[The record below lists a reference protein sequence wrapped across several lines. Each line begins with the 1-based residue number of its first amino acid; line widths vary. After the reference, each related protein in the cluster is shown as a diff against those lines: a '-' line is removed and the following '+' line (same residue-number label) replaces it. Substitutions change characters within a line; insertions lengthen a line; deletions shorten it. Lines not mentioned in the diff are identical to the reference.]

1 VLSNSSRKIFLLSV
15 PIYFAFT
22 AGIIAA
28 FNPCGMA
35 MFPAYVGYQI
45 GSISGSNSVLRL
57 TITGL
62 TRGVAVT
69 LGFVT
74 VFGSLGLILAIG
86 GKFIAPFLPFLGL
99 GVGIGITLVALW
111 MLYQK
116 RTLALPGLS
125 GFEVGTL
132 TDLPS
137 TFLFGIAY
145 ALASVSCALPIFLA
159 AIGIVVGSGLTVGT
173 FLNVVLG
180 SLSYSLGMG
189 IVMTGVTLSALF
201 FENSLSRII
210 SRATVYVDILG
221 KIAMLSAG
229 IYLIWYWLMGDGR
242 IILELRVDQL
252 IS

>member
-1 VLSNSSRKIFLLSV
+1 MLNI

-35 MFPAYVGYQI
+35 MFPAYVGYQV
-45 GSISGSNSVLRL
+45 GSISGTDGVIKLVIR
-57 TITGL
+57 GL
-62 TRGVAVT
+62 SRGVAVT

-116 RTLALPGLS
+116 RTFALPGLS
-125 GFEVGTL
+125 GFEVGSL
-132 TDLPS
+132 TDVPS

-173 FLNVVLG
+173 FLDVVLG
-180 SLSYSLGMG
+180 SLAYSLGMG
-189 IVMTGVTLSALF
+189 LVMTGVTMSALF
-201 FENSLSRII
+201 FQNSLSRII

-221 KIAMLSAG
+221 KIAMLGAG
-229 IYLIWYWLMGDGR
+229 IYLIWYWLVGDGR
-242 IILELRVDQL
+242 VILELRLDQL

>member
-1 VLSNSSRKIFLLSV
+1 MNI

-35 MFPAYVGYQI
+35 MFPAYVGYQV
-45 GSISGSNSVLRL
+45 GSISGTDGVIKLVIR
-57 TITGL
+57 GL
-62 TRGVAVT
+62 SRGVAVT

-116 RTLALPGLS
+116 RTFALPGLS
-125 GFEVGTL
+125 GFEVGSL
-132 TDLPS
+132 TDVPS

-173 FLNVVLG
+173 FLDVVLG
-180 SLSYSLGMG
+180 SLAYSLGMG
-189 IVMTGVTLSALF
+189 LVMTGVTMSALF

-221 KIAMLSAG
+221 KIAMLGAG
-229 IYLIWYWLMGDGR
+229 IYLIWYWLVGDGR
-242 IILELRVDQL
+242 VILELRLDQL

>member
-1 VLSNSSRKIFLLSV
+1 MLNI

-35 MFPAYVGYQI
+35 MFPAYVGYQV
-45 GSISGSNSVLRL
+45 GSISGTDGVIKLVIR
-57 TITGL
+57 GL
-62 TRGVAVT
+62 SRGVAVT

-111 MLYQK
+111 MLYQR
-116 RTLALPGLS
+116 RTFALPGLS
-125 GFEVGTL
+125 GFEVGSL
-132 TDLPS
+132 TDVPS

-173 FLNVVLG
+173 FLDVVLG

-189 IVMTGVTLSALF
+189 LVMTGVTMSALF

-221 KIAMLSAG
+221 KIAMLGAG
-229 IYLIWYWLMGDGR
+229 IYLIWYWLVGDGR
-242 IILELRVDQL
+242 VILELRLDQL

>member
-1 VLSNSSRKIFLLSV
+1 MNV

-45 GSISGSNSVLRL
+45 GSISGTDGVIKL
-57 TITGL
+57 TIKGL

-111 MLYQK
+111 MLYRK
-116 RTLALPGLS
+116 RTFALPGLS
-125 GFEVGTL
+125 GFEVGAL
-132 TDLPS
+132 TDVSS

-173 FLNVVLG
+173 FLDVVLG

-189 IVMTGVTLSALF
+189 LVMTGVTMSALF

-221 KIAMLSAG
+221 KIAMLGAG
-229 IYLIWYWLMGDGR
+229 IYLIWYWLVGDGR
-242 IILELRVDQL
+242 VILELRLDQL

>member
-1 VLSNSSRKIFLLSV
+1 MLNI

-45 GSISGSNSVLRL
+45 GSISGTDGFIKLVIR
-57 TITGL
+57 GL
-62 TRGVAVT
+62 SRGIAVT

-116 RTLALPGLS
+116 RTFALPGLS
-125 GFEVGTL
+125 GFEVGAL
-132 TDLPS
+132 TDVPN

-173 FLNVVLG
+173 FLDVVLG

-189 IVMTGVTLSALF
+189 LVMTGVTMSALF

-210 SRATVYVDILG
+210 SRATIYVDILG
-221 KIAMLSAG
+221 KIAMLGAG
-229 IYLIWYWLMGDGR
+229 FYLIWYWLVGDGR
-242 IILELRVDQL
+242 VILELRLDQL

>member
-1 VLSNSSRKIFLLSV
+1 MLNI

-45 GSISGSNSVLRL
+45 GSISGTDGVIKLVIR
-57 TITGL
+57 GL
-62 TRGVAVT
+62 SRGIAVT

-116 RTLALPGLS
+116 RTFALPGLS
-125 GFEVGTL
+125 GFEVGSL
-132 TDLPS
+132 TDVPN

-173 FLNVVLG
+173 FLDVVLG
-180 SLSYSLGMG
+180 SLAYSLGMG
-189 IVMTGVTLSALF
+189 LVMTGVTMSALF

-221 KIAMLSAG
+221 KIAMLGAG
-229 IYLIWYWLMGDGR
+229 IYLIWYWLVGDGR
-242 IILELRVDQL
+242 VILELRLDQL
-252 IS
+252 IP

>member
-1 VLSNSSRKIFLLSV
+1 MLNI

-35 MFPAYVGYQI
+35 MFPAYVGYQV
-45 GSISGSNSVLRL
+45 GSISGTDGVIKLVIR
-57 TITGL
+57 GL
-62 TRGVAVT
+62 SRGVAVT

-111 MLYQK
+111 MLYHK
-116 RTLALPGLS
+116 RTFALPGLS
-125 GFEVGTL
+125 GFEVGAL
-132 TDLPS
+132 TDVPS

-173 FLNVVLG
+173 FLDVVLG

-189 IVMTGVTLSALF
+189 LVMTGVTMSALF

-221 KIAMLSAG
+221 KIAMLGAG
-229 IYLIWYWLMGDGR
+229 IYLIWYWLVGDGR
-242 IILELRVDQL
+242 VILELRLDQL

>member
-1 VLSNSSRKIFLLSV
+1 MNI

-35 MFPAYVGYQI
+35 MFPAYVGYQV
-45 GSISGSNSVLRL
+45 GSISGTDGVIKLVIR
-57 TITGL
+57 GL
-62 TRGVAVT
+62 SRGVAVT

-111 MLYQK
+111 MLYHK
-116 RTLALPGLS
+116 RTFALPGLS
-125 GFEVGTL
+125 GFEVGAL
-132 TDLPS
+132 TDVPS

-173 FLNVVLG
+173 FLDVVLG

-189 IVMTGVTLSALF
+189 LVMTGVTISALF

-221 KIAMLSAG
+221 KIAMLGAG
-229 IYLIWYWLMGDGR
+229 IYLIWYWLVGDGR
-242 IILELRVDQL
+242 VILELRLDQL

>member
-1 VLSNSSRKIFLLSV
+1 MNI

-35 MFPAYVGYQI
+35 MFPAYVGYQV
-45 GSISGSNSVLRL
+45 GSISGTDGVIRL
-57 TITGL
+57 VIRGL
-62 TRGVAVT
+62 SRGVAVT

-111 MLYQK
+111 MLYHK
-116 RTLALPGLS
+116 RTFALPGLS
-125 GFEVGTL
+125 GFEVGAL
-132 TDLPS
+132 TDVPS

-173 FLNVVLG
+173 FLDVVLG

-189 IVMTGVTLSALF
+189 LVMTGVTISALF

-221 KIAMLSAG
+221 KIAMLGAG
-229 IYLIWYWLMGDGR
+229 IYLIWYWLVGDGR
-242 IILELRVDQL
+242 GILELRLDQL

>member
-1 VLSNSSRKIFLLSV
+1 
-15 PIYFAFT
+15 
-22 AGIIAA
+22 
-28 FNPCGMA
+28 M
-35 MFPAYVGYQI
+35 
-45 GSISGSNSVLRL
+45 
-57 TITGL
+57 
-62 TRGVAVT
+62 
-69 LGFVT
+69 
-74 VFGSLGLILAIG
+74 
-86 GKFIAPFLPFLGL
+86 
-99 GVGIGITLVALW
+99 
-111 MLYQK
+111 
-116 RTLALPGLS
+116 
-125 GFEVGTL
+125 
-132 TDLPS
+132 
-137 TFLFGIAY
+137 FGIAY

>member
-1 VLSNSSRKIFLLSV
+1 MNI

-45 GSISGSNSVLRL
+45 GSISGTDGFIKLVIR
-57 TITGL
+57 GL
-62 TRGVAVT
+62 SRGVAVT

-116 RTLALPGLS
+116 RTFALPGLS
-125 GFEVGTL
+125 GFEVGSL
-132 TDLPS
+132 TDVPS

-173 FLNVVLG
+173 FLDVVLG
-180 SLSYSLGMG
+180 SLAYSLGMG
-189 IVMTGVTLSALF
+189 LVMTGVTMSALF

-221 KIAMLSAG
+221 KIAMLGAG
-229 IYLIWYWLMGDGR
+229 IYLIWYWLVGDGR
-242 IILELRVDQL
+242 VILELRLDQL

>member
-1 VLSNSSRKIFLLSV
+1 MNI

-35 MFPAYVGYQI
+35 MFPAYVGYQV
-45 GSISGSNSVLRL
+45 GSISGTDGVIRL
-57 TITGL
+57 VIRGL
-62 TRGVAVT
+62 SRGVAVT

-74 VFGSLGLILAIG
+74 VFGSLGVILAIG
-86 GKFIAPFLPFLGL
+86 GKFITPFLPFLGL

-111 MLYQK
+111 MLYHK
-116 RTLALPGLS
+116 RTFALPGLS
-125 GFEVGTL
+125 GFEVGAL
-132 TDLPS
+132 TDVPS

-173 FLNVVLG
+173 FLDVVLG

-189 IVMTGVTLSALF
+189 LVMTGVTISALF

-221 KIAMLSAG
+221 KIAMLGAG
-229 IYLIWYWLMGDGR
+229 IYLIWYWLVGDGR
-242 IILELRVDQL
+242 VILELRLDQL

>member
-1 VLSNSSRKIFLLSV
+1 MNI

-35 MFPAYVGYQI
+35 MFPAYVGYQV
-45 GSISGSNSVLRL
+45 GSISGTDGVIRL
-57 TITGL
+57 VIRGL
-62 TRGVAVT
+62 SRGVAVT

-111 MLYQK
+111 MLYHK
-116 RTLALPGLS
+116 RTFALPGLS
-125 GFEVGTL
+125 GFEVGAL
-132 TDLPS
+132 TDVPS

-173 FLNVVLG
+173 FLDVVLG

-189 IVMTGVTLSALF
+189 LVMTGVTISALF

-221 KIAMLSAG
+221 NIAMLGAG
-229 IYLIWYWLMGDGR
+229 IYLIWYWLVGDGR
-242 IILELRVDQL
+242 VILELRLDQL
-252 IS
+252 IP

>member
-1 VLSNSSRKIFLLSV
+1 LNV

-45 GSISGSNSVLRL
+45 GSISGTDGVIKL
-57 TITGL
+57 TIKGL

-116 RTLALPGLS
+116 RSLTLPGLS
-125 GFEVGTL
+125 SFEVGAL
-132 TDLPS
+132 TDVPS

-173 FLNVVLG
+173 FLDVVLG

-189 IVMTGVTLSALF
+189 LVMTGVTISALF

-210 SRATVYVDILG
+210 SRATVYVDIIG
-221 KIAMLSAG
+221 KIAMLGAG
-229 IYLIWYWLMGDGR
+229 FYLVWYWLAGDGR
-242 IILELRVDQL
+242 VILELRLHQL

>member
-1 VLSNSSRKIFLLSV
+1 MNI

-35 MFPAYVGYQI
+35 MFPAYVGYQV
-45 GSISGSNSVLRL
+45 GSISGTDGVIKLVIR
-57 TITGL
+57 GL
-62 TRGVAVT
+62 SRGVGVT

-116 RTLALPGLS
+116 RTFALPGLS
-125 GFEVGTL
+125 GFEVGSL
-132 TDLPS
+132 TDVPS

-173 FLNVVLG
+173 FLDVVLG

-189 IVMTGVTLSALF
+189 LVMTGVTMSALF

-221 KIAMLSAG
+221 KIAMLGAG
-229 IYLIWYWLMGDGR
+229 IYLIWYWLVGDGR
-242 IILELRVDQL
+242 VILELRLDQL

>member
-1 VLSNSSRKIFLLSV
+1 LLNI

-35 MFPAYVGYQI
+35 MFPAYVGYQV
-45 GSISGSNSVLRL
+45 GSISGTDGVIKLVIR
-57 TITGL
+57 GL
-62 TRGVAVT
+62 SRGVAVT

-116 RTLALPGLS
+116 RTFALPGLS
-125 GFEVGTL
+125 GFEVGSL
-132 TDLPS
+132 TDVHS

-173 FLNVVLG
+173 FLDVVLG
-180 SLSYSLGMG
+180 SLAYSLGMG
-189 IVMTGVTLSALF
+189 LVMTGVTMSALF

-221 KIAMLSAG
+221 KIAMLGAG
-229 IYLIWYWLMGDGR
+229 IYLIWYWLVGDGR
-242 IILELRVDQL
+242 VILELRLDQL

>member
-1 VLSNSSRKIFLLSV
+1 MNI

-35 MFPAYVGYQI
+35 MFPAYVGYQV
-45 GSISGSNSVLRL
+45 GSISGTDGVIKLVIR
-57 TITGL
+57 GL
-62 TRGVAVT
+62 SRGVAVT

-111 MLYQK
+111 MLYHK
-116 RTLALPGLS
+116 RTFALPGLS
-125 GFEVGTL
+125 GFEVGAL
-132 TDLPS
+132 TDVPS

-173 FLNVVLG
+173 FLDVVLG

-189 IVMTGVTLSALF
+189 LVMTGVTMSALF

-221 KIAMLSAG
+221 KIAMLGAG
-229 IYLIWYWLMGDGR
+229 IYLIWYWLVGDGR
-242 IILELRVDQL
+242 VILELRLDQL

>member
-1 VLSNSSRKIFLLSV
+1 MNI

-35 MFPAYVGYQI
+35 MFPAYVGYQV
-45 GSISGSNSVLRL
+45 GSISGTDGVIRL
-57 TITGL
+57 VIRGL
-62 TRGVAVT
+62 SRGVAVT

-111 MLYQK
+111 MLYHK
-116 RTLALPGLS
+116 RTFALPGLS
-125 GFEVGTL
+125 GFEVGAL
-132 TDLPS
+132 TDVPS

-173 FLNVVLG
+173 FLDVVLG

-189 IVMTGVTLSALF
+189 LVMTGVTMSALF

-210 SRATVYVDILG
+210 SRATIYVDILG
-221 KIAMLSAG
+221 KIAMLGAG
-229 IYLIWYWLMGDGR
+229 FYLIWYWLVGDGR
-242 IILELRVDQL
+242 VILELRLDQL

>member
-1 VLSNSSRKIFLLSV
+1 MNV

-45 GSISGSNSVLRL
+45 GSISGTDGVIKL
-57 TITGL
+57 TIKGL

-116 RTLALPGLS
+116 RSLTLPGLS
-125 GFEVGTL
+125 GFEVGAL
-132 TDLPS
+132 TDVPS

-173 FLNVVLG
+173 FLDVVLG

-189 IVMTGVTLSALF
+189 LVMTGVTISALF
-201 FENSLSRII
+201 FEDSLSRII
-210 SRATVYVDILG
+210 ARATVYVDIIG
-221 KIAMLSAG
+221 KIAMLGAG
-229 IYLIWYWLMGDGR
+229 FYLVWYWLAGDGR
-242 IILELRVDQL
+242 VILELRLHQL

>member
-1 VLSNSSRKIFLLSV
+1 MLNI

-35 MFPAYVGYQI
+35 MFPAYVGYQV
-45 GSISGSNSVLRL
+45 GSISGTDGVIKLVIR
-57 TITGL
+57 GL
-62 TRGVAVT
+62 SRGVAVT

-111 MLYQK
+111 MLYHK
-116 RTLALPGLS
+116 RTFALPGLS
-125 GFEVGTL
+125 GFEVGAL
-132 TDLPS
+132 TDVPS

-173 FLNVVLG
+173 FLDVVLG

-189 IVMTGVTLSALF
+189 LVMTGVTISALF

-221 KIAMLSAG
+221 KIAMLGAG
-229 IYLIWYWLMGDGR
+229 IYLIWYWLVGDGR
-242 IILELRVDQL
+242 VILELRLDQL

>member
-1 VLSNSSRKIFLLSV
+1 MNI

-35 MFPAYVGYQI
+35 MFPAYVGYQV
-45 GSISGSNSVLRL
+45 GSISGTDGVIKLVIR
-57 TITGL
+57 GL
-62 TRGVAVT
+62 SRGVAVT

-111 MLYQK
+111 MLYHK
-116 RTLALPGLS
+116 RTFALPGLS
-125 GFEVGTL
+125 GFEVGAL
-132 TDLPS
+132 TDVPS

-173 FLNVVLG
+173 FLDVVLG

-189 IVMTGVTLSALF
+189 LVMTGVTISALF

-221 KIAMLSAG
+221 KIAMLGAG
-229 IYLIWYWLMGDGR
+229 IYLIWYWLLGDGR
-242 IILELRVDQL
+242 VILELRLDQL

>member
-1 VLSNSSRKIFLLSV
+1 MLNI

-35 MFPAYVGYQI
+35 MFPAYVGYQV
-45 GSISGSNSVLRL
+45 GSISGTDGVIKLVIR
-57 TITGL
+57 GL

-116 RTLALPGLS
+116 RTFALPGLS
-125 GFEVGTL
+125 GFEVGSL
-132 TDLPS
+132 TDVPS

-173 FLNVVLG
+173 FLDVVLG

-189 IVMTGVTLSALF
+189 LVMTGVTMSALF

-210 SRATVYVDILG
+210 SRATIYVDILG
-221 KIAMLSAG
+221 KIAMLGAG
-229 IYLIWYWLMGDGR
+229 VYLLWYWLVGDGR
-242 IILELRVDQL
+242 VILELRLDQL

>member
-1 VLSNSSRKIFLLSV
+1 MNI

-35 MFPAYVGYQI
+35 MFPAYVGYQV
-45 GSISGSNSVLRL
+45 GSISGTDGVIRL
-57 TITGL
+57 VIRGL
-62 TRGVAVT
+62 SRGVAVT

-111 MLYQK
+111 MLYHK
-116 RTLALPGLS
+116 RTFALPGLS
-125 GFEVGTL
+125 GFEVGAL
-132 TDLPS
+132 TDVPS

-173 FLNVVLG
+173 FLDVVLG

-189 IVMTGVTLSALF
+189 LVMTGVTISALF

-221 KIAMLSAG
+221 KIAMLGAG
-229 IYLIWYWLMGDGR
+229 IYLIWYWLVGDGR
-242 IILELRVDQL
+242 VIFELRLDQL

>member
-1 VLSNSSRKIFLLSV
+1 MLNI

-45 GSISGSNSVLRL
+45 GSISGTDGVIKLVIR
-57 TITGL
+57 GL
-62 TRGVAVT
+62 SRGIAVT

-116 RTLALPGLS
+116 RTFALPGLS
-125 GFEVGTL
+125 GFEVGSL
-132 TDLPS
+132 TDVPS

-173 FLNVVLG
+173 FLDVVLG
-180 SLSYSLGMG
+180 SLAYSLGMG
-189 IVMTGVTLSALF
+189 LVMTGVTMSALF

-221 KIAMLSAG
+221 KIAMLGAG
-229 IYLIWYWLMGDGR
+229 IYLIWYWLVGDGR
-242 IILELRVDQL
+242 VILELRLDQL